1 MINFEEILN
10 QKVSGV
16 FATIEGNTVQTRV
29 FQSLWVEE
37 NKAYFCTGAQKDV
50 YKQLLSNPN
59 ASFCVE
65 NKYSPVL
72 SVSGEVYFEE
82 DLKFKEEAFRALPSL
97 KNLYETPENPN
108 FKVFYIDIKT
118 VKTFSFTEGTK
129 EYTL

>member
-16 FATIEGNTVQTRV
+16 FATIDENTVQTRV
-29 FQSLWVEE
+29 FQSLWVEG
-37 NKAYFCTGAQKDV
+37 NKVYFCTGAQKDV

-82 DLKFKEEAFRALPSL
+82 DLKLKEEAFRALPSL
-97 KNLYETPENPN
+97 KNLYESPENPN

-118 VKTFSFTEGTK
+118 VKTFSFAEGTK